1 MHHKH
6 LVYIKNTKSN
16 DIAAKVNQML
26 NINNVN
32 FLLNE
37 SEESIDLISALMYTS
52 KASCRSIKLIAI
64 NRFTKPKMRWAN
76 SRFSPL
82 KHQNLHGCKME
93 IGIRENWYGQI
104 GKKIVESLSKPM
116 NFDVNYIKIRNLEP
130 ESFNVTETD
139 IFWPIELPFIHGY
152 SYNFAPGVSFMF
164 TQFTFAVPPGE
175 LYTPIEKMFI
185 MFDLELWIA
194 IIVTLLIA
202 IVVIQIINKLP
213 GKVRNYVFGRNV
225 TTPTLNLQ
233 ATFLTGAPSKSPGRN
248 FARFLLMMFVLWSLV
263 IRTCYQSKLYQYLQ
277 ADLRKSRVRTIKEM
291 LDQNFTI
298 FDGSLIDL
306 STVNSEGR
314 M

>member
-6 LVYIKNTKSN
+6 LVSIKNTNAK
-16 DIAAKVNQML
+16 DIASKVKWIL
-26 NINNVN
+26 GINNVN

-37 SEESIDLISALMYTS
+37 SEESIDLVSPYMYAS
-52 KASCRSIKLIAI
+52 KASCRSIKLITI
-64 NRFTKPKMRWAN
+64 NRFTKLQLRWEN
-76 SRFSPL
+76 SRFSPY
-82 KHQNLHGCKME
+82 KYQNLHGCKME

-104 GKKIVESLSKPM
+104 GKKIVESLSLPM
-116 NFDVNYIKIRNLEP
+116 NFDVNYIKINNLEP
-130 ESFNVTETD
+130 GSFNVTEND
-139 IFWPIELPFIHGY
+139 IFWPIEVPFIQGY
-152 SYNFAPGVSFMF
+152 SYNFAPSVSFLF
-164 TQFTFAVPPGE
+164 TKFTFAVPPGE
-175 LYTPIEKMFI
+175 LYTPLEKMFI

-202 IVVIQIINKLP
+202 IVVIQVINRLP
-213 GKVRNYVFGRNV
+213 EKVRNYVYGRNI
-225 TTPTLNLQ
+225 TSPTLNLQ
-233 ATFLTGAPSKSPGRN
+233 ATFLTGAPSRSPGRN
-248 FARFLLMMFVLWSLV
+248 FARFLLMMFIIWSLV

-277 ADLRKSRVRTIKEM
+277 ADMRKSRVRTIREV